1 MATNVSSEL
10 RNLGGFLKGWYREI
24 IVISFAT
31 LFMILHNHHKIENF
45 WISSIIYF
53 GLLPILTILIFL
65 RKNPLDFGL
74 RIGKYRVWILWVVVF
89 LSIAV
94 PILYLSSD
102 ISSVQGYYRTHRNSE
117 FLTYTWQMAVYMLG
131 WEFLFRGFLLFGLKD
146 KFNEGSILIQMI
158 PFVLLHFGKPEIETA
173 STIFTG
179 ILWGYI
185 CYRGKSFWPAYIMHI
200 VVNISNKAFVLGL
213 V

>member
-10 RNLGGFLKGWYREI
+10 RNLGVFLKGWYQEI

-31 LFMILHNHHKIENF
+31 LFMIFHNHHKIENF

-74 RIGKYRVWILWVVVF
+74 RIGKYRVWIPWVVVF
-89 LSIAV
+89 LAIAV

-102 ISSVQGYYRTHRNSE
+102 ISSVQGYYRTHKNSE

-185 CYRGKSFWPAYIMHI
+185 CYRGKSFWPAYIMHM

>member
-1 MATNVSSEL
+1 MANNASSEL
-10 RNLGGFLKGWYREI
+10 RNFDGFLKGWYREI

-45 WISSIIYF
+45 WISSIVYF
-53 GLLPILTILIFL
+53 GILPVLTILIFL

-74 RIGKYRVWILWVVVF
+74 KLGNYRFWIPYVVIF
-89 LSIAV
+89 LVIAV
-94 PILYLSSD
+94 PILYFSSD
-102 ISSVQGYYRTHRNSE
+102 MSSVQGYYRNHRNSE
-117 FLTYTWQMAVYMLG
+117 LFTYIWQMGIYMLG
-131 WEFLFRGFLLFGLKD
+131 WEFLFRGFMLFGLKD
-146 KFNEGSILIQMI
+146 KFKEGSILIQMI
-158 PFVLLHFGKPEIETA
+158 PFVLLHFGKPEIETI

-185 CYRGKSFWPAYIMHI
+185 SYRGNSFWPAYIMHMG
-200 VVNISNKAFVLGL
+200 VNISNKAFVLGL

>member
-10 RNLGGFLKGWYREI
+10 KNLGVFLKGWHREI

-31 LFMILHNHHKIENF
+31 LFIILHNHHKIENF

-74 RIGKYRVWILWVVVF
+74 RIGKYRVWITWVIVF
-89 LSIAV
+89 LAIAV
-94 PILYLSSD
+94 PILYMSSD
-102 ISSVQGYYRTHRNSE
+102 MSSVQSYYRNHRNSE
-117 FLTYTWQMAVYMLG
+117 FFSYIWQMGIYMLG
-131 WEFLFRGFLLFGLKD
+131 WEFLFRGFMLFGLKD
-146 KFNEGSILIQMI
+146 KFKEGSILIQMI
-158 PFVLLHFGKPEIETA
+158 PFVLLHFGKPEKETI

-185 CYRGKSFWPAYIMHI
+185 CYRGNSFWPAYIMHM